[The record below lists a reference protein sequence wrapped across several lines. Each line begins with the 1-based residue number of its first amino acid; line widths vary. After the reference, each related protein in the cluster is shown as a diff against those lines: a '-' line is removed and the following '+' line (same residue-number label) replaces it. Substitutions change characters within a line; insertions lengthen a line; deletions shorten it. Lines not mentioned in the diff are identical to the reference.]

1 MVIDYCRNML
11 KIKMERKVLVFKM
24 KKIKYLAFGIS
35 IVLLSFYLYKNF
47 IYYSIPFNPIKEY
60 ASESKIDFFMTK
72 NIPDGEG
79 INTKCKDTNTCDLV
93 LEYFSDLKLV
103 PIKDKAA
110 YEMFKYENS
119 TFYTGMLTFNE
130 SDKILISDISIDSPN
145 SLHISSSIDGFKSGY
160 YKIVDSAFDYN
171 YIYNLISETET

>member
-1 MVIDYCRNML
+1 
-11 KIKMERKVLVFKM
+11 
-24 KKIKYLAFGIS
+24 
-35 IVLLSFYLYKNF
+35 
-47 IYYSIPFNPIKEY
+47 
-60 ASESKIDFFMTK
+60 MTK

-145 SLHISSSIDGFKSGY
+145 LLHISSSIDGFESGY
-160 YKIVDSAFDYN
+160 YKIVDSTFDYN